1 VISPDQGRIRRL
13 WLSAP
18 GGLILVPR
26 RKAPV
31 MADIGNDRRIP
42 DVDAFPVRVLTVRQ
56 PHAHL
61 LIHGSQNAGFKDVEN
76 RSKPTRHR
84 GTLLIQASAKV
95 DQAAYAEYLADGVEL
110 PPAEDLVTGAIIGS
124 VEVTGCV
131 RDSRSRWAEPGY
143 WHWLTASPRAANPV
157 IPVTGQLAMFAP
169 PDGWEASFRRRDD

>member
-1 VISPDQGRIRRL
+1 
-13 WLSAP
+13 
-18 GGLILVPR
+18 
-26 RKAPV
+26 
-31 MADIGNDRRIP
+31 MAGIANDRRIP
-42 DVDAFPVRVLTVRQ
+42 DVNAFPVRVLTVRQ

-124 VEVTGCV
+124 VQVTGCV

-143 WHWLTASPRAANPV
+143 WHWLTAKPRTANPV

-169 PDGWEASFRRRDD
+169 PDGWEASFRPPEN